1 LPYVVIIVVPSNF
14 PRIHS
19 ATFIEE
25 RAMSK
30 PIPEQ
35 WSTAQKAGLD
45 AFRDLASKAFGSMRE
60 LTELNLQ
67 TVNSALTE
75 NQELLAKAISSKNPQ
90 ELFALPA
97 ALVRPTLDRAVAY
110 GREVSVIV
118 SRVHAECSTTTAALA
133 QQYQRNVQAVLESV
147 AASAPDVERQS

>member
-1 LPYVVIIVVPSNF
+1 MVVIIVVPSNF

-25 RAMSK
+25 RAMST

-35 WSTAQKAGLD
+35 WSTAQKGGPD
-45 AFRDLASKAFGSMRE
+45 AFQDLASKAFGSMRE

-75 NQELLAKAISSKNPQ
+75 SQELLIKTLSSNNLQ

-97 ALVRPTLDRAVAY
+97 ALVRPAMDRAVAY

-118 SRVHAECSTTTAALA
+118 SKVHAECSTTTAALA
-133 QQYQRNVQAVLESV
+133 QQYQRDVQAVLESL